1 MECATKAEIDQ
12 HLNLGMQMLT
22 RGQYSDALSHFHA
35 AVGKYSFEMITFVS
49 INHMEICH
57 GNNVFICVLDAD
69 PANYMSYYKRATVF
83 LALSRSRPALA
94 DLDKVIQLKSDFG
107 AARIQRGSVL
117 LKMGRL
123 DEAHIELEKVLSKD
137 PSNDEA
143 TKYETI
149 IFDFFFLTQ

>member
-1 MECATKAEIDQ
+1 
-12 HLNLGMQMLT
+12 MQMLT

-35 AVGKYSFEMITFVS
+35 AV
-49 INHMEICH
+49 
-57 GNNVFICVLDAD
+57 DAD

-123 DEAHIELEKVLSKD
+123 DEAHIDLEKILSKD
-137 PSNDEA
+137 PSNEEA
-143 TKYETI
+143 TRMYTSIEPLQKTI
-149 IFDFFFLTQ
+149 Q